1 MGCSLRRTSE
11 LEYLYIYN
19 QGSELP
25 AHAQRT
31 DPSIVST
38 VPVLEVVG
46 TYIEYSRVALSCT
59 FPLELPDFS
68 AGRAPLFS
76 VRATAT
82 YATF

>member
-38 VPVLEVVG
+38 VPVLAVVG

-59 FPLELPDFS
+59 FPPVWLELYDL
-68 AGRAPLFS
+68 LFNQE
-76 VRATAT
+76 TLIKPQ
-82 YATF
+82 